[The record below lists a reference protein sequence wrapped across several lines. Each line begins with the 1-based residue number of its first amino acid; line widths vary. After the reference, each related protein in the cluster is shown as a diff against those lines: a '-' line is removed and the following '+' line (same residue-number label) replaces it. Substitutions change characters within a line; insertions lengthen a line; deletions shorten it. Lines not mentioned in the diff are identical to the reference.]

1 MPSDQF
7 LGYLINS
14 TSLESPLGNLSIPAS
29 VGPSANYYSIAI
41 ADITTGQGAT
51 YSNRF
56 SLVGATGNY
65 SEYENKLMGSPFWSA
80 DDLPCTAYD
89 CARKCAMASYPDDLT
104 KTSAYNT
111 MKTCI
116 LGCDG
121 VSVAASQT
129 APAHASKTSTSTS
142 TSDATGT
149 ATGSSSAS
157 STSDSAANKNVIFAG
172 AAAAGFGALAFLL

>member
-1 MPSDQF
+1 MICLINKF
-7 LGYLINS
+7 TGYLINS
-14 TSLESPLGNLSIPAS
+14 TSLESPLGDLSIPAS

-80 DDLPCTAYD
+80 DHLPCSAYE
-89 CARKCAMASYPDDLT
+89 CARKCAVASYPDDLT

-121 VSVAASQT
+121 VSVAA
-129 APAHASKTSTSTS
+129 APAQASKTSTSTS
-142 TSDATGT
+142 ISDATAS
-149 ATGSSSAS
+149 ATRSSSSS
-157 STSDSAANKNVIFAG
+157 STSDSAANRNVVFAG
-172 AAAAGFGALAFLL
+172 AAAAAYGALAFLL